1 VALGNIAAS
10 KQLSSLMGERATPSS
25 HVSSCFSIL
34 NVVLLFDQSGKVDVP
49 IFAKSPL
56 ARTQDQFF
64 ESWMVL
70 TAIDLGFKMEL
81 EHLLAQPF
89 ESISSGFSKVR

>member
-1 VALGNIAAS
+1 MLYFFLTNLAKLM
-10 KQLSSLMGERATPSS
+10 SL
-25 HVSSCFSIL
+25 
-34 NVVLLFDQSGKVDVP
+34 